1 MIIKNKGDHYSNSS
15 RRDDDDEKNIIEAKW
30 NNLSNLKIIFSSFE
44 FSQSGWRIHVTTT
57 GEVISQINIMRL

>member
-15 RRDDDDEKNIIEAKW
+15 RRDDDDEKNNIEAKW

-44 FSQSGWRIHVTTT
+44 FS
-57 GEVISQINIMRL
+57 